1 MSKWPRKAQSGA
13 EVASSKEEEVRSGD
27 ASLQKT
33 SVLGPGDGCGTKP
46 EGNTNKIQDVTADC
60 CKGRPGSGGS
70 SLSHAS
76 HLQSSAGT
84 SSASVLPQTSRDSQ
98 PDQKHPTSQAAYCPP
113 EKTSFEDQSGCAAT
127 NESGGSKEI
136 SEVCAMDAAAAAAA
150 VVQSSGLG
158 SLVSKVSWIV
168 QDAGRLFWSPATVLQ
183 QVRKKGIEPVRACWS
198 SYFFSLVKG
207 SKAVSVVNNSQVLSR
222 VKGTFSSSLF
232 SDGSIF
238 SVLKDLP
245 LIQQINTM
253 IVQNLQLDEAAQ
265 MVEDIKQL
273 QGLTSTQTVCEV
285 GELPVQPAVIQRD
298 VCTKKSGHQW
308 FSQEQDMTHLHV
320 KQRGKLSTRQLQEA
334 TPEGNDQTSENLWNK
349 TDVLFSRQTLI
360 KFPSTLLKLQ
370 TLPLPDLMN
379 TLQSSVSTLA
389 EKILAL
395 SWLRVAKCR
404 HPKPRPA
411 LLVLAESG
419 LYTLTAD
426 SGSLVLFHQLPLS
439 QLKEVHISLAGLGL
453 CLMGAT
459 LESILGVYTH
469 SQALTKELCRAILG
483 VLHPEDGRVF
493 RHPLLRGDL
502 MKMSLD
508 CRSHVQDLLLDVGL
522 RICSQFEK
530 SLADLVYLLR
540 RGMDED
546 EVSVGQVRILLYTT
560 VGVCLS
566 LSDDAEDSV
575 AQFFLTD
582 THLGLVQE
590 DVVFYPAP
598 CSSPISPG
606 RPQFHD
612 LTLRQCSDVRCV
624 LVHDEDESGAVRL
637 DVILANVR
645 GRGHP
650 ESVTKAATPSAHIS
664 NSSLHAEV
672 WKLTFSRSSEAARL
686 INHLSNV

>member
-1 MSKWPRKAQSGA
+1 MK
-13 EVASSKEEEVRSGD
+13 
-27 ASLQKT
+27 
-33 SVLGPGDGCGTKP
+33 PG
-46 EGNTNKIQDVTADC
+46 GNTNKIRDVTADC

-76 HLQSSAGT
+76 HLQSGAGT

-113 EKTSFEDQSGCAAT
+113 EKTSFKDQSGCAAT

-136 SEVCAMDAAAAAAA
+136 SEVCATDAAG

-183 QVRKKGIEPVRACWS
+183 QVRKKGIQPVGACWS

-207 SKAVSVVNNSQVLSR
+207 SKALSVVNNSQVLSR
-222 VKGTFSSSLF
+222 VKGTFASSLF

-245 LIQQINTM
+245 LIQQINMM
-253 IVQNLQLDEAAQ
+253 IVQNLQLEEAAQ
-265 MVEDIKQL
+265 MFEDIKQL
-273 QGLTSTQTVCEV
+273 QGLTSTRTLCEV
-285 GELPVQPAVIQRD
+285 EELPVESVVIPQD
-298 VCTKKSGHQW
+298 VCTEKSGHQW
-308 FSQEQDMTHLHV
+308 FSQEQDMTHL
-320 KQRGKLSTRQLQEA
+320 RGKQCRKLSMRQLQEA
-334 TPEGNDQTSENLWNK
+334 TPESNDQASENSGALLNK
-349 TDVLFSRQTLI
+349 TGILFSRQTLI
-360 KFPSTLLKLQ
+360 KFPPLLLKLQ
-370 TLPLPDLMN
+370 TLPLPDLMT

-395 SWLRVAKCR
+395 SWLSVAKCS

-469 SQALTKELCRAILG
+469 SQALTKDLCCAILG
-483 VLHPEDGRVF
+483 VLHPEDGRVR
-493 RHPLLRGDL
+493 RHPLLHGDL
-502 MKMSLD
+502 MKMSLG
-508 CRSHVQDLLLDVGL
+508 CESHVPDLLLDAGL

-530 SLADLVYLLR
+530 SLVDLVYLLH
-540 RGMDED
+540 RGMDDD
-546 EVSVGQVRILLYTT
+546 EVFLGQVHILLYTT
-560 VGVCLS
+560 VGVCPS
-566 LSDDAEDSV
+566 LSDDAEDGV

-590 DVVFYPAP
+590 DVVFYPAA

-606 RPQFHD
+606 HPQFHD

>member
-13 EVASSKEEEVRSGD
+13 EVASYKEEEVRSGD
-27 ASLQKT
+27 ASLQET
-33 SVLGPGDGCGTKP
+33 SVLGPGDGCGMKP
-46 EGNTNKIQDVTADC
+46 GGNTNKIQDVTADC

-113 EKTSFEDQSGCAAT
+113 EKTSFKDQSGCVAI
-127 NESGGSKEI
+127 NESGGSKEN
-136 SEVCAMDAAAAAAA
+136 SEVSVTDAAAAAAA
-150 VVQSSGLG
+150 VVQSLGLG

-168 QDAGRLFWSPATVLQ
+168 QDAGHLFWSPATVLR
-183 QVRKKGIEPVRACWS
+183 QVRKKGIQPVRACWS
-198 SYFFSLVKG
+198 SYFSSLVKG
-207 SKAVSVVNNSQVLSR
+207 SKALSVMNSSQVLSR
-222 VKGTFSSSLF
+222 VKGTFASSLF

-245 LIQQINTM
+245 LIQQINMM
-253 IVQNLQLDEAAQ
+253 IVQNLQLQEAAQ
-265 MVEDIKQL
+265 MVEDLKQL
-273 QGLTSTQTVCEV
+273 QGLTSTQTLCKVE
-285 GELPVQPAVIQRD
+285 ELPVESVVIPQD
-298 VCTKKSGHQW
+298 VCTKKSGHRW

-320 KQRGKLSTRQLQEA
+320 KQRRKLSVRQLQEA
-334 TPEGNDQTSENLWNK
+334 TPESNDQASENR
-349 TDVLFSRQTLI
+349 TGILFSRQTLI
-360 KFPSTLLKLQ
+360 KFPPTLLKLQ

-395 SWLRVAKCR
+395 SWLSVTKCS

-411 LLVLAESG
+411 LLVLSESG

-426 SGSLVLFHQLPLS
+426 SGSLVLFHRLLLS

-469 SQALTKELCRAILG
+469 SQVLTKELCCAILG
-483 VLHPEDGRVF
+483 VLHPEDGKVF
-493 RHPLLRGDL
+493 RHPLLHGDL
-502 MKMSLD
+502 MKMSLGGE
-508 CRSHVQDLLLDVGL
+508 SHVPDLLLDAGL

-530 SLADLVYLLR
+530 SLADLVYLLH

-546 EVSVGQVRILLYTT
+546 EVSLGQVHVLLYTT
-560 VGVCLS
+560 VGVCLN

-598 CSSPISPG
+598 CCSPISPG
-606 RPQFHD
+606 HPQFHD
-612 LTLRQCSDVRCV
+612 LTIRQCSDVRCV
-624 LVHDEDESGAVRL
+624 LAHDEDESGAVRL

-650 ESVTKAATPSAHIS
+650 ESVTKAATPSAHLS
-664 NSSLHAEV
+664 DSSLHAEV